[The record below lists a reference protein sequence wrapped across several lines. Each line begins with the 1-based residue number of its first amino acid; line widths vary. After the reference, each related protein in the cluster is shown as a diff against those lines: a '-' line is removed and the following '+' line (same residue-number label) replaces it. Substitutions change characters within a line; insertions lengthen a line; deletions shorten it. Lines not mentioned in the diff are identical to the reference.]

1 MGHCKIHSQDQGLY
15 AHYPT
20 SQQGKILSE
29 SFGIWCWIPQLPQ
42 RHLCPLMD
50 VKLLLW
56 RVDYTLGMSY
66 PAMLLMSLCE
76 ISV

>member
-1 MGHCKIHSQDQGLY
+1 MHITQQVSKARSFLNPLVYGAQDPHSSHKGM
-15 AHYPT
+15 A
-20 SQQGKILSE
+20 
-29 SFGIWCWIPQLPQ
+29 
-42 RHLCPLMD
+42 PLMD

-66 PAMLLMSLCE
+66 AAMLLMSLCE